1 MRYFLWVTN
10 SSSIKVSFDLGLFWL
25 FMHLNLKIKE
35 LFGSGIGP
43 SCKQRKQAP
52 VRQFDRVRPEHLW
65 KYVQV
70 ALLVTLWER
79 RLQATP
85 PHPVGIDSKRAE
97 MEISS
102 LQYGTVTS
110 HHLLGKRKLI

>member
-1 MRYFLWVTN
+1 MGQV
-10 SSSIKVSFDLGLFWL
+10 LGLVANRENRL
-25 FMHLNLKIKE
+25 L
-35 LFGSGIGP
+35 
-43 SCKQRKQAP
+43 

-79 RLQATP
+79 RLQAMP